1 MPAFTSIAIGI
12 GTAVSIGQAV
22 DSSSKSSK
30 ARTEASKINN
40 ELKILEANRQNII
53 DPYANVKDLSSMIQ
67 NPFANLQVA
76 TQAAEMQARETD
88 ISLASTLDTLR
99 ATGSAAGGATALA
112 QAAARSKQGIS
123 ASIEQQE
130 AANARMRA
138 QGEQQMQQMKMQ
150 EAVRLQQADIAGK
163 QFVFSAQEQREIQ
176 RLNRLAGLQAQQQ
189 QMALGYQA
197 NAASAMGSALGAL
210 SNLPQNR

>member
-1 MPAFTSIAIGI
+1 MAMFSTIAIGVAAAAS
-12 GTAVSIGQAV
+12 TAMAV
-22 DSSSKSSK
+22 DSASKSSK
-30 ARTEASKINN
+30 ARKEAGKIGT
-40 ELKILEANRQNII
+40 ELKRLEANRQDII

-130 AANARMRA
+130 AQNARMRA

-163 QFVFSAQEQREIQ
+163 QFVFGAQEQREMQ

-189 QMALGYQA
+189 QMSLGYQA
-197 NAASAMGSALGAL
+197 NAVSAMGSALGAL
-210 SNLPQNR
+210 SNLD